1 MSLLSLH
8 RVPLHWL
15 RSKMSR
21 NTFMIV
27 SCILVGLTA
36 GAAGV
41 AMKTLVHYSY
51 ELSHNDWG
59 VSKTVQKIIFYAFP
73 LLGIL
78 LTVFVVKIFL
88 KGNDGKGL
96 SNILYNVAK
105 GGSDVP
111 RQKMWSQLI
120 TTPITVGLGGS
131 SGLEAPIAIT
141 GAAIGS
147 NFGAAYKLNYRDKTL
162 LLASGV
168 AAGIAAVFNAP
179 IAGVM
184 FSIEVILAGIA
195 VIEFIPLILASVAGT
210 LFSQIVLTENILFSF
225 PNQEHFNYY
234 NTPFYI
240 VLGLLCGACSLF
252 FAAASNITENIFSK
266 LPKKGYTKAILGGLV
281 LVGFCILFPSFF
293 GEGYGS
299 IANLANNDPQTNLKN
314 GIWDDW
320 TNNELFIIIMIGVI
334 GTIKSIATSI
344 TIFGGGN
351 GGNFAPSLF
360 VGAHLGFF
368 FASIVNYAS
377 KYLPWLGKLPLS
389 NFTLIGMCGIL
400 SGVMYAPITA
410 IFLIAEVT
418 GSYGL
423 IIPLMIVA
431 SISYFFVRQFN
442 PYSLTTVKLGEK
454 GVLLTDDA
462 DKNILSVLTLD
473 NLVDKKAYCLYE
485 NDGKKEILL
494 ALQRSHRNIF
504 PVVTNDRKLK
514 GIIIMD
520 QLKEIMMENDKEYHV
535 NDFMKP
541 PLAIIQIT
549 ENLVEAM
556 KKFDDTNAW
565 SLPVLDGDTFV
576 GMISKSQLLNSYR
589 KELIKQSN

>member
-1 MSLLSLH
+1 
-8 RVPLHWL
+8 
-15 RSKMSR
+15 MSR
-21 NTFMIV
+21 NTFMII

-36 GAAGV
+36 GAAAV

-51 ELSHNDWG
+51 NLSHNDWG
-59 VSKTVQKIIFYAFP
+59 LSPLLQKIIFYAFP
-73 LLGIL
+73 FFGIV
-78 LTVFVVKIFL
+78 LTVFVVKFFL

-168 AAGIAAVFNAP
+168 AAGIAGVFNAP

-195 VIEFIPLILASVAGT
+195 IIEFIPLILASVAGT
-210 LFSQIVLTENILFSF
+210 LFSQIILSGDILFSF
-225 PNQEHFNYY
+225 PNQVSFDYR
-234 NTPFYI
+234 NTPYYI
-240 VLGLLCGACSLF
+240 LLGLFCGVCSLF
-252 FAAASNITENIFSK
+252 FAFASNTTEKLLGK
-266 LPKKGYTKAILGGLV
+266 LPSKGYSKAILGGLF
-281 LVGFCILFPSFF
+281 LVGLCILFPSFF
-293 GEGYGS
+293 GEGYGA
-299 IANLANNDPQTNLKN
+299 IKHLADNEAQATLLN

-320 TNNELFIIIMIGVI
+320 TTNELFIIIMIGVI
-334 GTIKSIATSI
+334 GTIKSIATSV
-344 TIFGGGN
+344 TIFSGGN

-360 VGAHLGFF
+360 VGAHLGFC
-368 FASIVNYAS
+368 FASLVNLGS
-377 KYLPWLGKLPLS
+377 KYAPWLGKIPVS
-389 NFTLIGMCGIL
+389 NFTLVGMCGIL
-400 SGVMYAPITA
+400 SGVLYAPITA

-418 GSYGL
+418 GGYGL
-423 IIPLMIVA
+423 IIPLMIVS

-442 PYSLTTVKLGEK
+442 PYSLTSIKLVEK
-454 GVLLTDDA
+454 GVTITEDA
-462 DKNILSVLTLD
+462 DKNLLSKLTLD
-473 NLVDKKAYCLYE
+473 TLVDKKAYCLYA
-485 NDGKKEILL
+485 NDGKKEIML
-494 ALQRSHRNIF
+494 ALKRSHRNIF
-504 PVVTNDRKLK
+504 PVITNERKLC
-514 GIIIMD
+514 GVIIMD
-520 QLKEIMMENDKEYHV
+520 QLKEVMMDPTKDYNV
-535 NDFMKP
+535 NDFMKAP
-541 PLAIIQIT
+541 DAIIQVS
-549 ENLVEAM
+549 ENLVDAM

-565 SLPVLDGDTFV
+565 SLPVVDGEIFV

-589 KELIKQSN
+589 KELLKQSN